1 MQRNVQITRTV
12 SFDKIPNHIA
22 EMLAESQAIFNRN
35 VDNSFRTLEESVSEK
50 NFISFLEN
58 LETFRMELAKADMI
72 LEDCRNIM
80 TGYADLIINPDSQS
94 EQNQAQ
100 KQPPGQN
107 VDMGE
112 LLSNWKE
119 NVESHIENLK
129 EKTNTG
135 E

>member
-12 SFDKIPNHIA
+12 SFDKIPSYIA

-35 VDNSFRTLEESVSEK
+35 IDSSFRTLEESVNEK

-80 TGYADLIINPDSQS
+80 TGYADLIINPDDQPEQSQT
-94 EQNQAQ
+94 Q
-100 KQPPGQN
+100 KQPVDPN

-119 NVESHIENLK
+119 MGNHIENLK
-129 EKTNTG
+129 EKTGAG